1 MLRCRPRLPRAARR
15 ALLLLQYLDL
25 CGMAVNHRI
34 QFCDVRTQVIEA
46 VQIFPVQHLI
56 DARTLLVC
64 SALELQRLLQQSLL
78 DALIALR
85 AKDALHDGAA
95 ILDLGEQESLKLP
108 LREKDDLAEL
118 IGVKADELTDSFRY
132 LGHVRIEQNFIAV
145 LSLIRELVELTC
157 RRTARHLPA

>member
-1 MLRCRPRLPRAARR
+1 
-15 ALLLLQYLDL
+15 
-25 CGMAVNHRI
+25 MAVNHHT
-34 QFCDVRTQVIEA
+34 QFGDARTQLIEA
-46 VQIFPVQHLI
+46 AEILPVQHLI

-64 SALELQRLLQQSLL
+64 RALKLQRLLQQSIL
-78 DALIALR
+78 DALITLR
-85 AKDALHDGAA
+85 AKDALHNGAA
-95 ILDLGEQESLKLP
+95 ILDLGKQEALKLP

-132 LGHVRIEQNFIAV
+132 LGHVRIEQNLIAV